1 MNAPITPAEPFTRV
15 AADTLAFLGTA
26 PVPAAAYYDPAWFDL
41 EREAVFRRAWL
52 YVGHVCELPASGAFV
67 RCEVE
72 VLKASLLIVR
82 GKDDQP
88 RAFHN
93 VCTHRGTQLVEE
105 AAGKRATFSCPYHM
119 WTYGTDGALLSAPD
133 FEAFGLAK
141 ADCALKQVRLEVCA
155 GMLFVCF
162 SAGTPPLRQWLGDLA
177 DQMETLP
184 VARATCFSEYTY
196 DIAANWKLTY
206 DNFQENYH
214 LRFIHPRSGEAAFA
228 AQNPFGY
235 PKEYAFHGQHRTQTI
250 WSNPE
255 AKAKPHQAIGFGG
268 LMPGATE
275 AGILATPFGRQY
287 FALFPSFFM
296 LGTPLQ
302 NFVHQVWP
310 IDAGHSRGV
319 IRIYWVGEDR
329 SASERYGR
337 EMILATVRDVHAEDL
352 SVIEA
357 GQRGLESGALS
368 HIHFQTQEALC
379 RHLYNSVV
387 DAVEAYRAEQAA

>member
-1 MNAPITPAEPFTRV
+1 MNTAVTTVEPFTRV
-15 AADTLAFLGTA
+15 SADALAFLGTA

-41 EREAVFRRAWL
+41 EREAVFRRTWL
-52 YVGHVCELPASGAFV
+52 YVGHVCELPAPGAFV
-67 RCEVE
+67 RREVE
-72 VLKASLLIVR
+72 VLKASLLLVR

-119 WTYGTDGALLSAPD
+119 WTFGTDGALLSAPD
-133 FEAFGLAK
+133 FEAFGLTK
-141 ADCALKQVRLEVCA
+141 ADCALKQVRLDVCA

-162 SAGTPPLRQWLGDLA
+162 SAATPPLREWLGDLA

-235 PKEYAFHGQHRTQTI
+235 PKEYAFHGVHRTQTI

-255 AKAKPHQAIGFGG
+255 AKPKPHQAIGFGG
-268 LMPGATE
+268 LMAGAAE
-275 AGILATPFGRQY
+275 ADILATPFGRQY

-379 RHLYNSVV
+379 RHLYNSV
-387 DAVEAYRAEQAA
+387 AESVEAYRTEQAA